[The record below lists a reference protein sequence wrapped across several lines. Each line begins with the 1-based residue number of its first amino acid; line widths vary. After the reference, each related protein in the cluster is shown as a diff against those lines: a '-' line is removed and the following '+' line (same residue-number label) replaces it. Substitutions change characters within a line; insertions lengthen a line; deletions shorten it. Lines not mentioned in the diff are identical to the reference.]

1 MFGYEE
7 VNANP
12 ANAANEENAG
22 APEMPQ
28 ILGFNDIHENSSYTI
43 TNKQGTFKAILLN
56 KHMVD
61 EELRIVFR
69 KTDSLIEYSVPFNW
83 VSVDLVV

>member
-12 ANAANEENAG
+12 ANAG

-28 ILGFNDIHENSSYTI
+28 ILGFNDIYENSLYTI
-43 TNKQGTFKAILLN
+43 TNKQGTFKAIVLN